1 MFTGPNIIT
10 DGLVT
15 YFDVANIESFRGEP
29 TTNLFQNPLLINETG
44 LASGWANYGSSYEVV
59 SETYN
64 NDVGFSQRF
73 YAPPSGTTFRN
84 TGIRLNLI
92 ATISQIYTLSFYG
105 KNIETETSIS
115 YFAQGWSS
123 LQSNIISLSEGWK
136 FYTLRLT
143 ATSTSPILY
152 IRPNGNNVNFGF
164 DSLIY
169 KPQIEQK
176 SYATPF
182 VDGTRGTTVATGG
195 GVADISNNSTNA
207 TIFGTT
213 YNSNNLGSLF
223 FDGTDDY
230 LTITQPNI
238 TTSPNS
244 WTILLWMNP
253 GNQSSRFIT
262 PQSNG
267 IDQYLGYDPVNQRA
281 QITVATSA
289 DTNERVRSMSSS
301 TVPLNEW
308 TFLTISLDD
317 LTIKMYSNGILRNT
331 FAETLS
337 IANWSSTWVIGQ
349 RGNATF
355 WYLGSISNLKIYNR
369 ALTADEILQN
379 FNSTKSRFGLS

>member
-15 YFDVANIESFRGEP
+15 YFDVANVDSFRGEP

-73 YAPPSGTTFRN
+73 YASPSGTTFRN

-92 ATISQIYTLSFYG
+92 ANISQIYTLSFYG

-115 YFAQGWSS
+115 YFAEGWSS

-143 ATSTSPILY
+143 ATSTSTILY

-195 GVADISNNSTNA
+195 GVADISNNNNHGELVSGPT
-207 TIFGTT
+207 F
-213 YNSNNLGSLF
+213 NSDNLGSLV
-223 FDGTDDY
+223 FDGVDDS
-230 LTITQPNI
+230 IIVNGNI
-238 TTSPNS
+238 ASISPVSVHGWFN
-244 WTILLWMNP
+244 
-253 GNQSSRFIT
+253 
-262 PQSNG
+262 SNG
-267 IDQYLGYDPVNQRA
+267 GTSYIVNQFQSTGLSWGIR
-281 QITVATSA
+281 ISPEDRLFLFNDTSNV
-289 DTNERVRSMSSS
+289 TNLTHFPFTIENNKWYNFVGGHN
-301 TVPLNEW
+301 TNGF
-308 TFLTISLDD
+308 FLYVNGQLIGENANLGGGPTSISGNL
-317 LTIKMYSNGILRNT
+317 IL
-331 FAETLS
+331 
-337 IANWSSTWVIGQ
+337 GQ
-349 RGNATF
+349 RGNNSNF
-355 WYLGSISNLKIYNR
+355 FNGNISQVKIYNR